1 MIDDDFSEEDL
12 QALLQVNNEYEFL
25 EFSQK
30 KTEHF
35 LTGITSYKKVNENKN
50 LERLLDKC
58 INELERERGYFTTLI
73 NQNSY
78 LGSSI
83 DFPDWLFKN
92 IDNDKKDEIPKNLIS
107 AYKKYDMIT
116 KTLFNIYSC
125 NNVSNEIIE
134 FSSSINIF
142 NRDMINRLEN
152 ICTVETP
159 RSPDSPPNVS
169 ININEKFVK
178 KTKDTDNH
186 DNDCDNNESHD
197 KMSHDNESH
206 DKMSHNND
214 DKNNVE
220 INNLEKKTE
229 IVKSNTV
236 KSDNVKTKK
245 QDHIDPNI
253 NIKTVIN
260 DCEELL
266 GNSIALMKRTYK
278 KLHDDDDILTECNN
292 DLAKFHEMGLDVT
305 AATQSLD
312 DKKNNIKDCLIK
324 YSNKLLKQ
332 SKVFDTTMALLT
344 QESKRLGPTEK
355 MRNSIKSKKS

>member
-1 MIDDDFSEEDL
+1 
-12 QALLQVNNEYEFL
+12 
-25 EFSQK
+25 
-30 KTEHF
+30 
-35 LTGITSYKKVNENKN
+35 VNENKN

-214 DKNNVE
+214 DKN
-220 INNLEKKTE
+220 
-229 IVKSNTV
+229 
-236 KSDNVKTKK
+236 
-245 QDHIDPNI
+245 
-253 NIKTVIN
+253 
-260 DCEELL
+260 
-266 GNSIALMKRTYK
+266 
-278 KLHDDDDILTECNN
+278 
-292 DLAKFHEMGLDVT
+292 
-305 AATQSLD
+305 
-312 DKKNNIKDCLIK
+312 
-324 YSNKLLKQ
+324 
-332 SKVFDTTMALLT
+332 
-344 QESKRLGPTEK
+344 
-355 MRNSIKSKKS
+355 